1 MEMNELLKFGKEIS
15 LLGKFMTLASWDME
29 TETPEGGMA
38 GLGEMM
44 EYLSGMFYAK
54 VTDPELKAGLE
65 ELSTKELSVRDAA
78 IVRKMKESFDR
89 MAKIPQDE
97 YMAYQA
103 VLSRSQNIWAK
114 AKRENNFEL
123 FKDTLKEIV
132 YYEKKFA
139 GYNQKNEKSLYDVVL
154 NQYEK
159 GFTTEKLDEFF
170 GLLKAEIVPM
180 LKKIQESGID
190 YKKPY
195 EGSIDADVQEKYNT
209 KLAEY
214 IGFDLN
220 RGVIKRSEHPFTTN
234 LSSDDVRFTN
244 HYYEDKMESALFST
258 IHEGGHGMYEQG
270 VAKELDHT
278 AVAGGAS
285 MGVHESQSRFY
296 ENLVGRST
304 SFWTPI
310 FGELNAAYGL
320 EMNLEDFMNYI
331 NRAEASL
338 IRTEADELTYPLH
351 IMIRYEIEQMLFKD
365 EITVEQLPKV
375 WNQKVKE
382 FLGIDVPSDAQGVLQ
397 DVHWSGGMFGYFPSY
412 AIGSAIASQIMVAM
426 KKELDVEQLLL
437 DGQLKQIGAFLD
449 HHIHQHGAIY
459 TTDELLNMMMGESF
473 NPQYYVDYLK
483 EKYTKLYHLN

>member
-1 MEMNELLKFGKEIS
+1 
-15 LLGKFMTLASWDME
+15 
-29 TETPEGGMA
+29 MA
-38 GLGEMM
+38 GLSEMM

-54 VTDPELKAGLE
+54 VTDPALKAGLE
-65 ELSTKELSVRDAA
+65 ELSTQELSVRDAA

-103 VLSRSQNIWAK
+103 IMSRSQNIWAK

-139 GYNQKNEKSLYDVVL
+139 GYNQTTEKSLYDVVL

-195 EGSIDADVQEKYNT
+195 EGKINADVQEKYNK

-214 IGFDLN
+214 IGFDLS

-234 LSSDDVRFTN
+234 LNSDDVRFTN

-296 ENLVGRST
+296 ENLVGRSA

-310 FGELNAAYGL
+310 FADLNKAYNL
-320 EMNLEDFMNYI
+320 DMNLEDFMNYI

-365 EITVEQLPKV
+365 EITVDQLPAV

-412 AIGSAIASQIMVAM
+412 AIGSAIASQIMAAM
-426 KKELDVEQLLL
+426 KKEMDVDQLLL
-437 DGQLKQIGAFLD
+437 QGELKTIGAFLD

-483 EKYTKLYHLN
+483 DKYTKLYHLN